1 MQKYMNS
8 KLCVSFTKKQPDM
21 YFGGDDTLSI
31 LSLTGKKNIAC
42 FNCKPMG
49 DLNLTLIAKSDTSSE
64 RVLGTA
70 SISLEELTAP
80 NSKLS
85 IEKWFRLNQNNK
97 LSDSDPIYL
106 HVAVSSTLPL
116 RLLL

>member
-1 MQKYMNS
+1 MNS

-80 NSKLS
+80 NSELS

-97 LSDSDPIYL
+97 LSDSYPIYL
-106 HVAVSSTLPL
+106 RVAVLSTLPL